1 MSKGKLAKFADME
14 RFENVFQ
21 YPYSVVDDV
30 PFDMKGKWRDMYFH
44 NDNPIVLELGC
55 GKGEYT
61 VELAKLYPEMNFIG
75 VDIKGARM
83 WTGAKK
89 AIEEGQK
96 NVAFLRT
103 NIEII
108 DRFFAEDEVQEIWLT
123 NCDAKADVTALAKKE
138 RSWRQGDYRVT
149 ETKEYAVKRLA
160 KVPYRGV
167 PADGSQKIE
176 DALMDAIE
184 PFSYDKMKP
193 FSMKYLSGFM
203 AQKYDVPYDQIL
215 PRIHKRIDTHAVKV
229 VERSI
234 TGYSSHV
241 VTSHN
246 VQMENIRHDYV
257 LLPVWF
263 MHYQYHGKDYDFAM
277 NGQTGTQAGTP
288 PLSWPKALICSGVIA
303 AAVIGLAILLGGY
316 LFR

>member
-1 MSKGKLAKFADME
+1 
-14 RFENVFQ
+14 
-21 YPYSVVDDV
+21 
-30 PFDMKGKWRDMYFH
+30 
-44 NDNPIVLELGC
+44 
-55 GKGEYT
+55 
-61 VELAKLYPEMNFIG
+61 
-75 VDIKGARM
+75 
-83 WTGAKK
+83 
-89 AIEEGQK
+89 
-96 NVAFLRT
+96 
-103 NIEII
+103 
-108 DRFFAEDEVQEIWLT
+108 
-123 NCDAKADVTALAKKE
+123 
-138 RSWRQGDYRVT
+138 
-149 ETKEYAVKRLA
+149 
-160 KVPYRGV
+160 
-167 PADGSQKIE
+167 
-176 DALMDAIE
+176 MDAIE

-303 AAVIGLAILLGGY
+303 AALIGLAILLGGY

>member
-1 MSKGKLAKFADME
+1 MQRLPCKFRNMPSPD
-14 RFENVFQ
+14 RVPKNSG
-21 YPYSVVDDV
+21 YS
-30 PFDMKGKWRDMYFH
+30 
-44 NDNPIVLELGC
+44 
-55 GKGEYT
+55 
-61 VELAKLYPEMNFIG
+61 
-75 VDIKGARM
+75 
-83 WTGAKK
+83 
-89 AIEEGQK
+89 
-96 NVAFLRT
+96 
-103 NIEII
+103 
-108 DRFFAEDEVQEIWLT
+108 
-123 NCDAKADVTALAKKE
+123 
-138 RSWRQGDYRVT
+138 S
-149 ETKEYAVKRLA
+149 
-160 KVPYRGV
+160 